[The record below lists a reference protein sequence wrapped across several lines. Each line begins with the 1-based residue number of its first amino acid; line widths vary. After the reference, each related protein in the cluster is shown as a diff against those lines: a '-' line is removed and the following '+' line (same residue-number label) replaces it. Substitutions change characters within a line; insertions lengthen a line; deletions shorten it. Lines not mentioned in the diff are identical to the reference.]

1 MNAEKTLKK
10 TIRRKKKTKM
20 NIERN
25 TIHFQ
30 RDQQNLL
37 QIDNSDINPEN
48 NLNSIDS
55 PNNKIPIFDKTKI
68 HFLIKSKL
76 LKRII

>member
-1 MNAEKTLKK
+1 
-10 TIRRKKKTKM
+10 M

-37 QIDNSDINPEN
+37 QIDNSDIDIEY

-55 PNNKIPIFDKTKI
+55 PNNIIPIFDNTKI
-68 HFLIKSKL
+68 HFFNKSK
-76 LKRII
+76 

>member
-1 MNAEKTLKK
+1 MNTEITLKK
-10 TIRRKKKTKM
+10 IKRKKQTKM

-37 QIDNSDINPEN
+37 QIDNSDIDIEY

-55 PNNKIPIFDKTKI
+55 PNNIIPIFDNTKI
-68 HFLIKSKL
+68 HFFNKSK
-76 LKRII
+76 

>member
-1 MNAEKTLKK
+1 MNTEITLKK
-10 TIRRKKKTKM
+10 IKRKKQTKM

-37 QIDNSDINPEN
+37 QIDNSDIDIEY

-55 PNNKIPIFDKTKI
+55 PNNKIPIFDNTKI
-68 HFLIKSKL
+68 HFFNKSK
-76 LKRII
+76 